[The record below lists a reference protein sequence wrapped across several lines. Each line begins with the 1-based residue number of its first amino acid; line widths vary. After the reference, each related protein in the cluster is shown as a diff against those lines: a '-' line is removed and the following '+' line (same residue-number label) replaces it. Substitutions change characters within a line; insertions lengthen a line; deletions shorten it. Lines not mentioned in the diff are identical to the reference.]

1 MREEIAV
8 AKMKITKSGK
18 VKQSKA
24 KNSFLIT
31 VHRQIG
37 IIGL

>member
-8 AKMKITKSGK
+8 AKMKIKKSGR
-18 VKQSKA
+18 VAASKA

-37 IIGL
+37 ITGL